1 MRVFVFIC
9 MYWARMQGRVY
20 VCVTNITGV
29 VGRTILSE
37 ADGLCCAAADGAQL
51 ARPPSAGRREGQRR
65 RGHDGLAAT
74 RRPRATAT
82 RDPAN
87 KPSCHSIKVCKQK

>member
-9 MYWARMQGRVY
+9 MYWAQMQGRVY

-65 RGHDGLAAT
+65 RGHDGT
-74 RRPRATAT
+74 RRHSPPARDGDTRPR
-82 RDPAN
+82 
-87 KPSCHSIKVCKQK
+87 KQTFMSLN